1 MFFSL
6 KNNTVD
12 YNFDSKNKLIITPY
26 LQKAFNDYQQSIF
39 MKKIAIN
46 LPKYKINK
54 RDLNVKEKKNLLMN

>member
-1 MFFSL
+1 
-6 KNNTVD
+6 
-12 YNFDSKNKLIITPY
+12 
-26 LQKAFNDYQQSIF
+26 

>member
-1 MFFSL
+1 M

-26 LQKAFNDYQQSIF
+26 LQKTFNDYQQSIF

-54 RDLNVKEKKNLLMN
+54 RDLNIKEKKNLLMN